1 MKPSLLP
8 ALLFTLAAAACQN
21 VGETAPAR
29 AEQLQDSLI
38 RSHMTTY
45 VDSVWNQKDTTFLN
59 SITKGTLLRSLNGI
73 TVADTPREMQSHL
86 QVYFTAFPDIRIA
99 MEQAYVW
106 EDMAFVQWSADGTN
120 TGIFGEIA
128 ATGKKVRMH
137 GISQFF
143 FDKDGNLEKEY
154 VFFNELD
161 LLQQLGYTLLPPVL
175 E

>member
-8 ALLFTLAAAACQN
+8 MLLILLIGSGCQ
-21 VGETAPAR
+21 GDRETAPAR
-29 AEQLQDSLI
+29 AVQLQDSLI

-45 VDSVWNQKDTTFLN
+45 VDSVWNQKDTTFLK
-59 SITKGTLLRSLNGI
+59 SISTASLLRMLNGI

-86 QVYFTAFPDIRIA
+86 QVYFTAFPDIKLA
-99 MEQAYVW
+99 LEQTYIR
-106 EDMAFVQWSADGTN
+106 EDMAFVHWSADGTN
-120 TGIFGEIA
+120 TGIFGEIG
-128 ATGKKVRMH
+128 ATGKKVRVQ
-137 GISQFF
+137 GISQLF
-143 FDKDGNLEKEY
+143 FDKDGKLEKEY